1 MFYFYCQNLFM
12 GSLFTSLRLD
22 RFILFVIFITF
33 SLSSFAQQLLQKRIS
48 IVAQHT
54 PLKEVL
60 NQLETRGG
68 FYFSYNSDLLD
79 EAKKINAQLN
89 NQTVE
94 AILNQVLGPG
104 YRYQVSGNHI
114 IIKLASGQGIIF
126 TGQLIEAE
134 TGRPIEYASVYEKSL
149 MAGTVTDEQGNFK
162 LHIRQSLPSYELV
175 ISKVSYTDTVLRLQ
189 KDLSAEKPIALKR
202 SFSELESVSVIGVQQ
217 HWLAKRLINT
227 KERFSSINLDGYF
240 AKQPYQF
247 SLLPGLGS
255 KNRLK
260 SQTINKFSFN
270 LIGGYTAGV
279 RGFEL
284 GTAFNIVQQDMQY
297 VQIGGLFN
305 IVGGN
310 ANGVQFAC
318 VYNYVAKDVE
328 GVQFAG
334 VYNNAANVAG
344 VQATGAVSWA
354 RQELNGVQASGV
366 FNSAYSGKGAQ
377 FSGFANWVDS
387 TFEGFQA
394 AGAINHNEQ
403 LDGVQCAGLL
413 NYTQEQTD
421 GVQIAGGINITRKIL
436 NGTQIGGLF
445 NYARIVNG
453 TQLGLINIADTSSG
467 LSLGLIN
474 IILKGKHS
482 IDVTTTEWQP
492 YSIAYKS
499 GNDRLYNIFQV
510 GGNLKDR
517 EKMLSIGYGIGNAI
531 RLGSKTA
538 LVQEATFNTIYA
550 GNWNDQNLMGRYQL
564 MFQYQLHPKL
574 KMYGGPAFSV
584 LYHEQQRT
592 YEGFGIPFASRNLS
606 FDMGHNVKAWIGW
619 TLGVSLF

>member
-1 MFYFYCQNLFM
+1 MDSF
-12 GSLFTSLRLD
+12 FTRPRPR
-22 RFILFVIFITF
+22 RFILLLVFIAL
-33 SLSSFAQQLLQKRIS
+33 SISSFAQQLLQKRIS
-48 IVAQHT
+48 VAAHNT

-79 EAKKINAQLN
+79 EHKKVSVQLN
-89 NQTVE
+89 QQTVE
-94 AILNQVLGPG
+94 TILNQVLGPG
-104 YRYQVSGNHI
+104 YRYQVSENHI
-114 IIKLASGQGIIF
+114 IIKLASGQGIVF
-126 TGQLIEAE
+126 AGRLIEAE
-134 TGRPIEYASVYEKSL
+134 TGMPIEYASVYEKSL

-162 LHIRQSLPSYELV
+162 LHIRQTLPSYELV

-189 KDLSAEKPIALKR
+189 KDLAAEKPIILKR
-202 SFSELESVSVIGVQQ
+202 SFSELGEVSVIGVQQ

-227 KERFSSINLDGYF
+227 KERLGSINLDGYF

-247 SLLPGLGS
+247 SFLPGLGS

-310 ANGVQFAC
+310 ANGVQFAGI
-318 VYNYVAKDVE
+318 YNYVAKEVD

-334 VYNNAANVAG
+334 VYNNAANVDG
-344 VQATGAVSWA
+344 VQATGAVSWI
-354 RQELNGVQASGV
+354 RKELHGVQASGV
-366 FNSAYSGKGAQ
+366 LNKAYSGKGAQ
-377 FSGFANWVDS
+377 LAGFANQVDS

-394 AGAINHNEQ
+394 AGAINYNEQ
-403 LDGVQCAGLL
+403 LNGVQCAGLL

-421 GVQIAGGINITRKIL
+421 GVQIAGGINITRKVL

-445 NYARIVNG
+445 NYAKTVNG

-482 IDVTTTEWQP
+482 IDLTATEWQP
-492 YSIAYKS
+492 YSIAFKS
-499 GNDRLYNIFQV
+499 GNNRFYNIFQV
-510 GGNLKDR
+510 GGNLSA
-517 EKMLSIGYGIGNAI
+517 EQKMMSVGYGIGNAI

-538 LVQEATFNTIYA
+538 LVHEATLHTIYA

-574 KMYGGPAFSV
+574 RVYGGPAFSV

-592 YEGFGIPFASRNLS
+592 YEGFGIPFKSRNLS
-606 FDMGHNVKAWIGW
+606 FDMGHNVSAWIGW
-619 TLGVSLF
+619 TIGFSFF

>member
-1 MFYFYCQNLFM
+1 M
-12 GSLFTSLRLD
+12 GSFFIRSGQRS
-22 RFILFVIFITF
+22 FILLLVLITL
-33 SLSSFAQQLLQKRIS
+33 SLSSFAQPLLQKRIS
-48 IVAQHT
+48 VTAHNTSIN
-54 PLKEVL
+54 EVL
-60 NQLETRGG
+60 NQIETRGG

-79 EAKKINAQLN
+79 GYKKVNVQLD

-94 AILNQVLGPG
+94 AILNEVLGPG
-104 YRYQVSGNHI
+104 YRYQVSGNHV

-134 TGRPIEYASVYEKSL
+134 TGKPIEYASVYEKSL

-189 KDLSAEKPIALKR
+189 QDLAAEKPIILKR
-202 SFSELESVSVIGVQQ
+202 SFAELEGVSVIGVQQ

-227 KERFSSINLDGYF
+227 KERISSINLNGYF

-247 SLLPGLGS
+247 GILPGLSS

-284 GTAFNIVQQDMQY
+284 GTGFNIVQQDMQY

-305 IVGGN
+305 IVGGK
-310 ANGVQFAC
+310 ANGVQFAGI
-318 VYNYVAKDVE
+318 YNYVAKDVE

-334 VYNNAANVAG
+334 VYNNAANVDG
-344 VQATGAVSWA
+344 VQATGVVSWA
-354 RQELNGVQASGV
+354 RKELHGVQASGIG
-366 FNSAYSGKGAQ
+366 NKAHSGKGAQ
-377 FSGFANWVDS
+377 LTGFANWVDS

-394 AGAINHNEQ
+394 AGAINYNEQ

-413 NYTQEQTD
+413 NYTLEQTD
-421 GVQIAGGINITRKIL
+421 GVQIAGGINITRKVL
-436 NGTQIGGLF
+436 NGTQIAGLF

-482 IDVTTTEWQP
+482 IDITATEWQP

-510 GGNLKDR
+510 GGNLNDNQ
-517 EKMLSIGYGIGNAI
+517 KMMSIGYGIGNAI
-531 RLGSKTA
+531 RLGGKTA
-538 LVQEATFNTIYA
+538 LVHEATFNTIYA

-574 KMYGGPAFSV
+574 RVYGGPAFSV
-584 LYHEQQRT
+584 LYHEQQRS
-592 YEGFGIPFASRNLS
+592 YEGFGIPFASRSLS

-619 TLGVSLF
+619 TLGFSLF

>member
-1 MFYFYCQNLFM
+1 M
-12 GSLFTSLRLD
+12 
-22 RFILFVIFITF
+22 
-33 SLSSFAQQLLQKRIS
+33 
-48 IVAQHT
+48 
-54 PLKEVL
+54 
-60 NQLETRGG
+60 ETRGG
-68 FYFSYNSDLLD
+68 FYFSYNSDLVD
-79 EAKKINAQLN
+79 GNKKVNVQLN

-94 AILNQVLGPG
+94 VILNQVLGPG
-104 YRYQVSGNHI
+104 YRYQVSENHI
-114 IIKLASGQGIIF
+114 IIKLAAGQGIVF

-175 ISKVSYTDTVLRLQ
+175 ISKVSYIDTVLHLQ
-189 KDLSAEKPIALKR
+189 KDLAAENPITLKR
-202 SFSELESVSVIGVQQ
+202 SFAELEGVSVIGVQQ

-227 KERFSSINLDGYF
+227 KERISSINLNGYF

-247 SLLPGLGS
+247 SFLPGLSS

-279 RGFEL
+279 RGLEL
-284 GTAFNIVQQDMQY
+284 GTGFNIVQQDMQY
-297 VQIGGLFN
+297 VQVGGLFN

-310 ANGVQFAC
+310 VNGVQFAGI
-318 VYNYVAKDVE
+318 YNYVAKDVE

-334 VYNNAANVAG
+334 VYNNTANVDG

-354 RQELNGVQASGV
+354 RKELHGVQASGIG
-366 FNSAYSGKGAQ
+366 NKAHSGKGAQ
-377 FSGFANWVDS
+377 LAGCANLVDS

-394 AGAINHNEQ
+394 AGAINYNEQ

-421 GVQIAGGINITRKIL
+421 GVQVAGGINITRKVL
-436 NGTQIGGLF
+436 NGTQIAGLF
-445 NYARIVNG
+445 NYARVVNG
-453 TQLGLINIADTSSG
+453 TQVSLINIADTSSG

-499 GNDRLYNIFQV
+499 GNDRLYNIFLV
-510 GGNLKDR
+510 GGNLSDKQ
-517 EKMLSIGYGIGNAI
+517 KMMSIGYGIGNSI
-531 RLGSKTA
+531 RLGGKTA
-538 LVQEATFNTIYA
+538 LVHEATLNTIYA
-550 GNWNDQNLMGRYQL
+550 GNWNVQNLMARYQL

-574 KMYGGPAFSV
+574 KVYGGPAFSV
-584 LYHEQQRT
+584 LYHEQQRA

-619 TLGVSLF
+619 TLGFSLF

>member
-1 MFYFYCQNLFM
+1 M
-12 GSLFTSLRLD
+12 GSFFTWLNYS
-22 RFILFVIFITF
+22 RFILSLVLITF

-48 IVAQHT
+48 VEAHDQ

-60 NQLETRGG
+60 NQLESRGG
-68 FYFSYNSDLLD
+68 LYFSYNSDLLD
-79 EAKKINAQLN
+79 EHKRINVN
-89 NQTVE
+89 IKNQSVE
-94 AILNQVLGPG
+94 TILNEILGPG
-104 YRYQVSGNHI
+104 YRYQVSENHI
-114 IIKLASGQGIIF
+114 IIKLASGQGIVF

-149 MAGTVTDEQGNFK
+149 MAGTMTDEQGNFK

-189 KDLSAEKPIALKR
+189 QDLAPEKPIALKR
-202 SFSELESVSVIGVQQ
+202 SFAELEGVTVIGVQQ
-217 HWLAKRLINT
+217 HWLAKRVINT
-227 KERFSSINLDGYF
+227 KERLSSINLNGYF

-247 SLLPGLGS
+247 SVLPGLSS

-297 VQIGGLFN
+297 VQVGGLFN

-310 ANGVQFAC
+310 ANGVQFSG
-318 VYNYVAKDVE
+318 VYNHVAQDVE
-328 GVQFAG
+328 GVQLAG
-334 VYNNAANVAG
+334 IYNNAANVDG
-344 VQATGAVSWA
+344 VQATGAVSWVRKA
-354 RQELNGVQASGV
+354 LHGVQASGV
-366 FNSAYSGKGAQ
+366 LNKAQRAKGAQ
-377 FSGFANWVDS
+377 MAGFANWTDH

-394 AGAINHNEQ
+394 AGAMNYSEQ
-403 LDGVQCAGLL
+403 LDGVQCAGFL
-413 NYTQEQTD
+413 NYTEEQTD
-421 GVQIAGGINITRKIL
+421 GAQVAGGVNITRKVL
-436 NGTQIGGLF
+436 NGTQIGGLL

-467 LSLGLIN
+467 LSLGLIS

-482 IDVTTTEWQP
+482 IDVNTAEWQP

-499 GNDRLYNIFQV
+499 GNNRLYNIFQV
-510 GGNLKDR
+510 GGNLR
-517 EKMLSIGYGIGNAI
+517 ERQKMMSIGYGIGNAI
-531 RLGSKTA
+531 RLGRNAA
-538 LVQEATFNTIYA
+538 LVHEAMLNTIYA
-550 GNWNDQNLMGRYQL
+550 GNWNDQNLMARYQL

-574 KMYGGPAFSV
+574 KIYGGPAFSV
-584 LYHEQQRT
+584 LYHEQQT
-592 YEGFGIPFASRNLS
+592 IYEGFAIPFKSRSLA

-619 TLGVSLF
+619 TIGFSVF

>member
-1 MFYFYCQNLFM
+1 M
-12 GSLFTSLRLD
+12 GSFFIRSGQRS
-22 RFILFVIFITF
+22 FILLLVLITL

-48 IVAQHT
+48 VTAHNT
-54 PLKEVL
+54 PLNEVL
-60 NQLETRGG
+60 NQMETRGG

-79 EAKKINAQLN
+79 GHKKVNVQLD

-114 IIKLASGQGIIF
+114 IIKLASGQGIVF

-134 TGRPIEYASVYEKSL
+134 TGKPIEYASVYEKSL

-189 KDLSAEKPIALKR
+189 QDLAAEKPITLKR
-202 SFSELESVSVIGVQQ
+202 SFAELEGVSIIGVQQ

-227 KERFSSINLDGYF
+227 KERISSINLNGYF

-247 SLLPGLGS
+247 GILPGLSS

-284 GTAFNIVQQDMQY
+284 GTGFNIVQQDMQY
-297 VQIGGLFN
+297 VQVGGLFN

-310 ANGVQFAC
+310 ANGVQFAGI
-318 VYNYVAKDVE
+318 YNYVAKDVE

-334 VYNNAANVAG
+334 VYNNAANVDG
-344 VQATGAVSWA
+344 VQATGAISWA
-354 RQELNGVQASGV
+354 RKELHGVQASGIG
-366 FNSAYSGKGAQ
+366 NKAQSGKGAQ
-377 FSGFANWVDS
+377 LAGFANWIDS

-394 AGAINHNEQ
+394 AGAINYNEQ

-413 NYTQEQTD
+413 NYTREQTD
-421 GVQIAGGINITRKIL
+421 GVQIAGGINITRKVL
-436 NGTQIGGLF
+436 NGTQIAGLF

-474 IILKGKHS
+474 IIFKGKHS
-482 IDVTTTEWQP
+482 IDVMTTEWQP

-510 GGNLKDR
+510 GGNLSDNQ
-517 EKMLSIGYGIGNAI
+517 KMMSIGYGIGNAI
-531 RLGSKTA
+531 RLGGKTA
-538 LVQEATFNTIYA
+538 LVHEATFNTIYA

-574 KMYGGPAFSV
+574 KAYGGPAFSV
-584 LYHEQQRT
+584 LYHERQRT

-606 FDMGHNVKAWIGW
+606 FDMGNNVKAWIGW
-619 TLGVSLF
+619 TLGFSLF

>member
-1 MFYFYCQNLFM
+1 V
-12 GSLFTSLRLD
+12 
-22 RFILFVIFITF
+22 ILITF

-48 IVAQHT
+48 IDAHNT
-54 PLKEVL
+54 PVKEVF
-60 NQLETRGG
+60 NQLEHKGG
-68 FYFSYNSDLLD
+68 FYFSYNSNLLD
-79 EAKKINAQLN
+79 DQKKITLRMNDQS
-89 NQTVE
+89 VE
-94 AILNQVLGPG
+94 TILNEVLGPG
-104 YRYQVSGNHI
+104 YRYQVSGNNV
-114 IIKLASGQGIIF
+114 IIKLASGQGIVF

-189 KDLSAEKPIALKR
+189 KDLSSEKPITLKR
-202 SFSELESVSVIGVQQ
+202 SFDELEGVSVIGVQQ

-247 SLLPGLGS
+247 SFLPGLGS

-284 GTAFNIVQQDMQY
+284 GTAFNIVQKDMQY

-305 IVGGN
+305 IVGGS
-310 ANGVQFAC
+310 ANGVQFAG

-344 VQATGAVSWA
+344 VQATGAVSWV
-354 RQELNGVQASGV
+354 RNELNGVQASGIL
-366 FNSAYSGKGAQ
+366 NKAYSGKGAQ
-377 FSGFANWVDS
+377 LAGFANRVDS
-387 TFEGFQA
+387 AFEGFQA
-394 AGAINHNEQ
+394 AGAINNNEEF
-403 LDGVQCAGLL
+403 DGVQCAGLL

-421 GVQIAGGINITRKIL
+421 GVQVAGGINITRKVL
-436 NGTQIGGLF
+436 NGTQIAGLF
-445 NYARIVNG
+445 NYARTVNG

-482 IDVTTTEWQP
+482 IDVMTTEWQP
-492 YSIAYKS
+492 YGVAYKS
-499 GNDRLYNIFQV
+499 GNNRLYNILQV
-510 GGNLKDR
+510 GGNLRDGQ
-517 EKMLSIGYGIGNAI
+517 KMLSIGYGIGNTI
-531 RLGSKTA
+531 RLGAKTA
-538 LVQEATFNTIYA
+538 LAHEATLHTIYA
-550 GNWNDQNLMGRYQL
+550 GNWNEQNLMGRYQL

-574 KMYGGPAFSV
+574 SVYGGPAFSV
-584 LYHEQQRT
+584 LYHEQQRS
-592 YEGFGIPFASRNLS
+592 YEGFGVPFAARNLS

-619 TLGVSLF
+619 TLGISVF

>member
-1 MFYFYCQNLFM
+1 M
-12 GSLFTSLRLD
+12 GSFFIRSAKRSFVLSLVL
-22 RFILFVIFITF
+22 ITL

-48 IVAQHT
+48 VTAHNT
-54 PLKEVL
+54 ALSEVL
-60 NQLETRGG
+60 NQMETRGA

-79 EAKKINAQLN
+79 GHKKVNVQLD

-104 YRYQVSGNHI
+104 YRYQVSGNNI
-114 IIKLASGQGIIF
+114 IIKLASGQGVVF

-149 MAGTVTDEQGNFK
+149 MTGTVTDEQGNFK

-175 ISKVSYTDTVLRLQ
+175 ISKVSYTDTVLHLQ
-189 KDLSAEKPIALKR
+189 KDLAAEPITLKR
-202 SFSELESVSVIGVQQ
+202 SFAELEGVSVIGVQQ

-227 KERFSSINLDGYF
+227 KERIGSINLNGYF

-247 SLLPGLGS
+247 SVLPGLSS

-284 GTAFNIVQQDMQY
+284 GTGFNIVQQDMQY

-305 IVGGN
+305 IVGGK
-310 ANGVQFAC
+310 ANGVQFAGI
-318 VYNYVAKDVE
+318 YNYVAKDVE

-334 VYNNAANVAG
+334 VYNNAANVDG

-354 RQELNGVQASGV
+354 RKELHGVQASGIA
-366 FNSAYSGKGAQ
+366 NKAHSGKGAQ
-377 FSGFANWVDS
+377 LAGFANWADS

-394 AGAINHNEQ
+394 AGAINYNEQ

-413 NYTQEQTD
+413 NYTREQTD
-421 GVQIAGGINITRKIL
+421 GVQIAGGMNITRKVL
-436 NGTQIGGLF
+436 NGTQIAGLF
-445 NYARIVNG
+445 NYARVVNG

-482 IDVTTTEWQP
+482 IDITTTEWQP

-499 GNDRLYNIFQV
+499 GNDRFYNIFQV
-510 GGNLKDR
+510 GGNLNNHQ
-517 EKMLSIGYGIGNAI
+517 KMMSIGYGIGNAI
-531 RLGSKTA
+531 RLGGKTA
-538 LVQEATFNTIYA
+538 LVHEATLNTIYA

-564 MFQYQLHPKL
+564 MFQYQLHPIL
-574 KMYGGPAFSV
+574 KVYGGPAFSV

-619 TLGVSLF
+619 TLGFSLF

>member
-1 MFYFYCQNLFM
+1 M
-12 GSLFTSLRLD
+12 GSF
-22 RFILFVIFITF
+22 FIRSGQRSCILLLVLITL
-33 SLSSFAQQLLQKRIS
+33 SLSSFAQPLLQKRIS
-48 IVAQHT
+48 VTAHNT
-54 PLKEVL
+54 PINEVL
-60 NQLETRGG
+60 NQIETRGG

-79 EAKKINAQLN
+79 GYKKVNVQLD

-94 AILNQVLGPG
+94 AILNEVLGPG
-104 YRYQVSGNHI
+104 YRYQVSGNHV

-134 TGRPIEYASVYEKSL
+134 TGKPIEYASVYEKSL

-189 KDLSAEKPIALKR
+189 QDLAAEKPITLKR
-202 SFSELESVSVIGVQQ
+202 SFAELEGVSVIGVQQ

-227 KERFSSINLDGYF
+227 KERISSINLNGYF

-247 SLLPGLGS
+247 GILPGLSS

-284 GTAFNIVQQDMQY
+284 GTGFNIVQQDMQY

-305 IVGGN
+305 IVGGK
-310 ANGVQFAC
+310 ANGVQFAGI
-318 VYNYVAKDVE
+318 YNYVAKDVE

-334 VYNNAANVAG
+334 VYNNAANVDG
-344 VQATGAVSWA
+344 VQATGVVSWA
-354 RQELNGVQASGV
+354 RKELHGVQASGIG
-366 FNSAYSGKGAQ
+366 NKAHSGKGAQ
-377 FSGFANWVDS
+377 LTGFANWVDS

-394 AGAINHNEQ
+394 AGAINYNEQ

-413 NYTQEQTD
+413 NYTREQTD
-421 GVQIAGGINITRKIL
+421 GVQIAGGINITRKVL
-436 NGTQIGGLF
+436 NGTQIAGLF

-482 IDVTTTEWQP
+482 IDITTTEWQP

-510 GGNLKDR
+510 GGNLNDNQ
-517 EKMLSIGYGIGNAI
+517 KMMSIGYGIGNAI
-531 RLGSKTA
+531 RLGGKTA
-538 LVQEATFNTIYA
+538 LVHEATFNTIYA

-574 KMYGGPAFSV
+574 RVYGGPAFSV
-584 LYHEQQRT
+584 LYHEQQRS
-592 YEGFGIPFASRNLS
+592 YEGFGVPFASRSLS

-619 TLGVSLF
+619 TLGFSLF

>member
-1 MFYFYCQNLFM
+1 M
-12 GSLFTSLRLD
+12 GSFFIRLNYS
-22 RFILFVIFITF
+22 RFILSLILITF

-48 IVAQHT
+48 VEAHNI

-60 NQLETRGG
+60 NQMESKGG
-68 FYFSYNSDLLD
+68 LYFSYNSDLLD
-79 EAKKINAQLN
+79 EHKKITATIK
-89 NQTVE
+89 NQSVE
-94 AILNQVLGPG
+94 TILNEILGPG
-104 YRYQVSGNHI
+104 YRYQVSENHI

-134 TGRPIEYASVYEKSL
+134 TGKPIEYASVYEKSL
-149 MAGTVTDEQGNFK
+149 MAGTMTDEQGNFK

-189 KDLSAEKPIALKR
+189 KDLTSEKPIVLKR
-202 SFSELESVSVIGVQQ
+202 SFAELEGVSVIGVQQ
-217 HWLAKRLINT
+217 HWLAKRVINT
-227 KERFSSINLDGYF
+227 KEKLSSVNLDGYF

-247 SLLPGLGS
+247 SVLPGLSS

-297 VQIGGLFN
+297 VQIGGFFN

-310 ANGVQFAC
+310 ANGVQFSG
-318 VYNYVAKDVE
+318 VYNHVVKDVD

-334 VYNNAANVAG
+334 VYNNAANVDG

-354 RQELNGVQASGV
+354 RKALHGVQASGV
-366 FNSAYSGKGAQ
+366 LNKAQSGKGMQMA
-377 FSGFANWVDS
+377 GFANWTDS
-387 TFEGFQA
+387 TFDGVQA
-394 AGAINHNEQ
+394 AGAMNYSEQ
-403 LDGVQCAGLL
+403 LDGVQCAGFL
-413 NYTQEQTD
+413 NYTREHTD
-421 GVQIAGGINITRKIL
+421 GVQIAGGINITKKVL
-436 NGTQIGGLF
+436 NGTQIGGLL
-445 NYARIVNG
+445 NYAKIVNG

-467 LSLGLIN
+467 LSLGLIS

-482 IDVTTTEWQP
+482 IDVNTTEWQP

-499 GNDRLYNIFQV
+499 GNNRLYNIFQV
-510 GGNLKDR
+510 GGNLSDR
-517 EKMLSIGYGIGNAI
+517 QKMMSIGYGVGNAI
-531 RLGSKTA
+531 RLGRKTA
-538 LVQEATFNTIYA
+538 LVHEATLNTIYA
-550 GNWNDQNLMGRYQL
+550 GNWNDQNFMGRYQL

-574 KMYGGPAFSV
+574 RVYGGPAFSV
-584 LYHEQQRT
+584 LYHERQTT
-592 YEGFGIPFASRNLS
+592 YEGFAIPFKSRNMA

-619 TLGVSLF
+619 TIGFSVF

>member
-1 MFYFYCQNLFM
+1 MGLFFIRS
-12 GSLFTSLRLD
+12 GQRS
-22 RFILFVIFITF
+22 FILLLVLITL

-48 IVAQHT
+48 VTAHNM
-54 PLKEVL
+54 PLNEVL
-60 NQLETRGG
+60 NQMETRGG

-79 EAKKINAQLN
+79 GYKKVNVQLD
-89 NQTVE
+89 NQTIE

-104 YRYQVSGNHI
+104 YRYQVSENHI
-114 IIKLASGQGIIF
+114 IIKLASGQGIVF

-134 TGRPIEYASVYEKSL
+134 TGKPIEYASVYEKSL

-175 ISKVSYTDTVLRLQ
+175 ISKVSYTDTILRLQ
-189 KDLSAEKPIALKR
+189 QDLAAEKPITLKR
-202 SFSELESVSVIGVQQ
+202 SFAELEGVSVIGVQQ

-227 KERFSSINLDGYF
+227 KERISSINLNGYF

-247 SLLPGLGS
+247 GILPGLSS

-284 GTAFNIVQQDMQY
+284 GTGFNIVQQDMRY
-297 VQIGGLFN
+297 VQVGGLFN

-310 ANGVQFAC
+310 ANGVQFAG

-334 VYNNAANVAG
+334 VYNNAANVDG

-354 RQELNGVQASGV
+354 RKELHGVQASGIG
-366 FNSAYSGKGAQ
+366 NKAHSGKGAQ
-377 FSGFANWVDS
+377 LTGFANWVDS

-394 AGAINHNEQ
+394 AGAINYNEQ

-413 NYTQEQTD
+413 NYTREQTD
-421 GVQIAGGINITRKIL
+421 GVQIAGGMNITRKVL
-436 NGTQIGGLF
+436 NGTQIAGLF

-510 GGNLKDR
+510 GGNLNDNQ
-517 EKMLSIGYGIGNAI
+517 KMMSIGYGIGNAI

-538 LVQEATFNTIYA
+538 LVHEATFNTIYA

-574 KMYGGPAFSV
+574 RVYGGPAFSV

-592 YEGFGIPFASRNLS
+592 YEGFGVPFASRNLS

-619 TLGVSLF
+619 TLGCSIF